1 MVHHVE
7 KPASVGFE
15 DTKYAEAAALA
26 RSTDRTWF
34 YDAAQ
39 KNLHVRVKVKAGED
53 SIVNLNFE

>member
-7 KPASVGFE
+7 KPGSVEFE
-15 DTKYAEAAALA
+15 DRKYREVAALSGLA
-26 RSTDRTWF
+26 DRTWF

-53 SIVNLNFE
+53 CIINLNFE